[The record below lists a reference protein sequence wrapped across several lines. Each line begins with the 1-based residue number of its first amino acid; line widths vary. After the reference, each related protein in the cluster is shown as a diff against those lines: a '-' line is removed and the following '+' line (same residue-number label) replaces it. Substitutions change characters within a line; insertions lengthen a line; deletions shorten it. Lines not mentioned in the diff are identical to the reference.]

1 MIGVDR
7 LVLGPDRYL
16 MALYYAYGRK
26 DAGGVGCYIDPVA
39 FAEFYAA
46 QWQQF
51 GSGQMSFMPSV
62 QACWDQYRRSQPK

>member
-1 MIGVDR
+1 MITTTT
-7 LVLGPDRYL
+7 LSSSAERYL